1 MNTIKNK
8 ILTFLTVALLSTVGV
23 FADDSSVKNTDNLT
37 KIERQVRSE
46 LITLPR
52 VGVFD
57 NLTFKV
63 EGETVTLYGLV
74 VEPSSRRSAEKRIA
88 KIEGVATIINN
99 IEVLPISGFDDRIRE
114 QALNTFVN
122 RGGSLYRYLQ
132 GTNPSLRIIV
142 KNGNVTLEG
151 IVTDKGDSRLANILV
166 NGIFGVFSVTNN
178 LQVEKGKRL

>member
-8 ILTFLTVALLSTVGV
+8 ILALFAVVMLSTAGV
-23 FADDSSVKNTDNLT
+23 FATGVTVKDTKSLT

-46 LITLPR
+46 LAGLPR

-57 NLTFKV
+57 NLAFKV
-63 EGETVTLYGLV
+63 EGETVTLYGQV
-74 VEPSSRRSAEKRIA
+74 VEPMSRRSAAKRIA
-88 KIEGVATIINN
+88 KIEGVKNVVNN
-99 IEVLPISGFDDRIRE
+99 IEVLPTSAFDDRIRE
-114 QALNTFVN
+114 QTLVTFVN

-151 IVTDKGDSRLANILV
+151 IVSDKGDARLANILA

-178 LQVEKGKRL
+178 LQVENSKRL